1 MEDKKKFLVV
11 VDCQNDFI
19 TGSLA
24 NSLADACIP
33 AIVKRIEQAHENGD
47 DNDKAEIV

>member
-1 MEDKKKFLVV
+1 MEEKKKFLVV

-24 NSLADACIP
+24 NPLADACVP
-33 AIVKRIEQAHENGD
+33 AIVERINKHENGD
-47 DNDKAEIV
+47 DNDKAETV